1 MRKPLAA
8 IALLGMLLAV
18 VIPAAA
24 QTVYKLIDRNGKV
37 TYSEEPPKNFDGKVI
52 RIDID
57 PNANRATLGVP
68 PPAAKPGADTAKPAA
83 TPPAKP
89 AAPSAEDRLEEA
101 RQKLEDRQRELAD
114 ARDNPREGEIQW
126 IGNKGGG
133 TRAVPTDAYQQ
144 RLAGLERAVKEAED
158 EVHEL
163 EKHR

>member
-1 MRKPLAA
+1 MTIAGSALLAA
-8 IALLGMLLAV
+8 LLLAA

-37 TYSEEPPKNFDGKVI
+37 TYSEEPPKNFDGQVI

-83 TPPAKP
+83 APNAKP
-89 AAPSAEDRLEEA
+89 AAPSVEDRLEEA
-101 RQKLEDRQRELAD
+101 RDKLEARRKELAE
-114 ARDNPREGEIQW
+114 AREHPREDEIRW

-133 TRAVPTDAYQQ
+133 TRAVPTEAYQQ
-144 RLAGLERAVKEAED
+144 RLDNLERAVKEAED

-163 EKHR
+163 EKQQ

>member
-1 MRKPLAA
+1 MRMTIAGSALLAA
-8 IALLGMLLAV
+8 LLLAA

-37 TYSEEPPKNFDGKVI
+37 TYSEEPPKNFDGQVI

-83 TPPAKP
+83 
-89 AAPSAEDRLEEA
+89 PSVEDRLEEA
-101 RQKLEDRQRELAD
+101 RDKLEARRKELAE
-114 ARDNPREGEIQW
+114 AREHPREDEIRW

-133 TRAVPTDAYQQ
+133 TRAVPTEAYQQ
-144 RLAGLERAVKEAED
+144 RLDNLERAVKEAED

-163 EKHR
+163 EKQQ